1 MNWLKNYERIIAI
14 EQLLIWQPVTE
25 LDPRAY
31 VPEVLYTPYIYFIS
45 VYFAIRITSRPI
57 FDTISDRLC

>member
-14 EQLLIWQPVTE
+14 EQLLVWQPVTE

-31 VPEVLYTPYIYFIS
+31 VPEVSLFNAMHYKRRLCRCRKKRYWALYTK
-45 VYFAIRITSRPI
+45 RN
-57 FDTISDRLC
+57 

>member
-14 EQLLIWQPVTE
+14 EQLLVWQPVTE

-31 VPEVLYTPYIYFIS
+31 VPEVSYTRCIFTHRPNFINHNLRS
-45 VYFAIRITSRPI
+45 VGKIVNN
-57 FDTISDRLC
+57 